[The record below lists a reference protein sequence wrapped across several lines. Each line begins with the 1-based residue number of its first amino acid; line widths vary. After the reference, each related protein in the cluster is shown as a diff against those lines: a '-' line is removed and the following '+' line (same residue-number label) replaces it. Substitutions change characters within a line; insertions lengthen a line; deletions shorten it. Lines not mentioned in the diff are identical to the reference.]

1 MLFQEKWTMSD
12 IALTVSILALVAV
25 VGLFIGN
32 VKFRG
37 VGLGIGG
44 VLFGGIIVGHF
55 VSQAGMTLSS
65 DMLHV
70 IQEFGLILFVYTIG
84 IQVGP
89 GFFASLRVSGLRLN
103 LFAVLIVIIGGL
115 VTAILHKLFDIP
127 LPVVLGIFSGAVT
140 NTPALG
146 AGQQILRDVMMML
159 FSARDRYN
167 SSGQHPRSTDEFIM
181 IKNVLLAFMIC
192 SGMTL
197 LGGCSSVMS
206 HTGGKEGTYPGTRA
220 SATMIGDDETNWGTK
235 SLAILDMPFTA
246 VLDTIL
252 LPWDVFRK
260 DSSVRSRVEKSE
272 ADAQETNNVIPPA
285 KMPAN

>member
-1 MLFQEKWTMSD
+1 
-12 IALTVSILALVAV
+12 
-25 VGLFIGN
+25 
-32 VKFRG
+32 
-37 VGLGIGG
+37 
-44 VLFGGIIVGHF
+44 
-55 VSQAGMTLSS
+55 
-65 DMLHV
+65 
-70 IQEFGLILFVYTIG
+70 
-84 IQVGP
+84 
-89 GFFASLRVSGLRLN
+89 
-103 LFAVLIVIIGGL
+103 
-115 VTAILHKLFDIP
+115 
-127 LPVVLGIFSGAVT
+127 
-140 NTPALG
+140 
-146 AGQQILRDVMMML
+146 
-159 FSARDRYN
+159 
-167 SSGQHPRSTDEFIM
+167 M
-181 IKNVLLAFMIC
+181 IRNVLLAFMIC

-206 HTGGKEGTYPGTRA
+206 HTGGKEGTYPSTRA